1 MTDELVNGV
10 GGGVE
15 SACVGKVAYGTR
27 GEAQRNLEH
36 IRRRAPPR
44 ALMVYQCHFC
54 RQYHIGS
61 DRPTVRIR
69 RTSNLVNRVS

>member
-10 GGGVE
+10 GGAE

-36 IRRRAPPR
+36 IRRRAPSR
-44 ALMVYQCHFC
+44 ALMVYQCDFC
-54 RQYHIGS
+54 RLYHVGQ
-61 DRPTVRIR
+61 RKPPKRIR
-69 RTSNLVNRVS
+69 RTFNLVQRTH